1 MAGEITMSKHNFQR
15 AFSVTRALMA
25 LAALASIA
33 GCDGGKAAKD
43 ADAARAVETGAGN
56 AGAGASSQ
64 LVNASIAEVRHFEA
78 YNRYRMMFDDAADH
92 HSIHGHGN
100 DIRPA
105 LAVHDGVLQGGSSQ
119 GCFATGGLNAD

>member
-15 AFSVTRALMA
+15 AFLVMRALMA

-33 GCDGGKAAKD
+33 GCDGGKVARE
-43 ADAARAVETGAGN
+43 ADAARAAETDAGN

-64 LVNASIAEVRHFEA
+64 LVNASVAEVRHFEA

-92 HSIHGHGN
+92 HPMLGHDN
-100 DIRPA
+100 EIRSA
-105 LAVHDGVLQGGSSQ
+105 LAVHDGALPGGAAT
-119 GCFATGGLNAD
+119 GCFLTGGLEAD